1 MKAFCVNIPS
11 ETERRQHCERQY
23 EEAQIDHEFI
33 EAVDGR
39 VQEIAA
45 PSPTTPS
52 EAQRWQDVDRAAS
65 KFSFLQDNMNSPARA
80 CALSHFKAWERAA
93 QQSREDGLHH
103 MVNEDDFKNADLS
116 QLPALMEEV
125 ARAPFDIIYL
135 GYRGGNSRST
145 GLRPWLQRSWHRLK
159 YGMSSRSLEALTQR
173 NFVLHRGARPARGFE
188 HLLHAGMTWGG
199 HAYLMNARGAEVL
212 MEANR
217 SLRFLPDE
225 ALRWVIL
232 EGKVQVGM
240 SAVKHFVCEDFGSAI
255 RSREEHEDHHQRY
268 PST

>member
-65 KFSFLQDNMNSPARA
+65 RFSFLQDNMNSPARA

-93 QQSREDGLHH
+93 QHSQEDGLHH
-103 MVNEDDFKNADLS
+103 MGNED
-116 QLPALMEEV
+116 
-125 ARAPFDIIYL
+125 DIIYL
-135 GYRGGNSRST
+135 GYRGGNSRPT
-145 GLRPWLQRSWHRLK
+145 GLRPWLQRSWHRLN
-159 YGMSSRSLEALTQR
+159 YGMSSRSLEALSQR

-232 EGKVQVGM
+232 EGKVSVGM